1 MLPKETKE
9 KYDVAYKNGPFAPS
23 EHMHPRRLSDSPF
36 HVTDVTGK
44 PENWNSV
51 NARKANMFGIPWS
64 LESESRVTEGEPK
77 FPAIVMVMADPVH
90 GLSLSLSLFYLRT
103 CLEQTNYLLK

>member
-1 MLPKETKE
+1 
-9 KYDVAYKNGPFAPS
+9 
-23 EHMHPRRLSDSPF
+23 MHPRRLSDSPL

-44 PENWNSV
+44 PENWKSA
-51 NARKANMFGIPWS
+51 NARKANRFGIPWS
-64 LESESRVTEGEPK
+64 LQSETRVTEGEPK